1 MSEIHGR
8 CLECGATITIPM
20 PDAWDDGEEIIP
32 SETLSSAEN
41 RDDMHRFLHALTC
54 PNCGAKT
61 IRAAGPAG
69 GEE

>member
-8 CLECGATITIPM
+8 CLACGATITIPM
-20 PDAWDDGEEIIP
+20 PDAWDDGEEIIQ
-32 SETLSSAEN
+32 SGTLSSAEN
-41 RDDMHRFLHALTC
+41 LDDMQRFLHALPC

-61 IRAAGPAG
+61 IRVTGPTG